1 MTPIPFQVTDWE
13 QMPVTEHKGETGF
26 ATWKTLQLGNL
37 RIRMVEYSANY
48 LADHWCEKGHVI
60 YCIAGEMLTEL
71 SDGKE
76 CKLTQ
81 GMSYQVSD
89 QQGSHRTSSVDG
101 VKLFIIDGEFLNL
114 ADKLNKP

>member
-1 MTPIPFQVTDWE
+1 MTQIPFQVTDWE
-13 QMPVTEHKGETGF
+13 QVPITEHKGETGI

-48 LADHWCEKGHVI
+48 MADHWCDKGHVI
-60 YCIAGEMLTEL
+60 YCIEGEMRTEL

-89 QQGSHRTSSVDG
+89 HQGSHRTSSVSG

-114 ADKLNKP
+114 AV